1 MVLRGVISGDTWW
14 CLELGCL
21 GEMLPASGG
30 GGPRMLPE
38 VPQGTPPPPGPTQP
52 HTHRVV
58 PSKVFLASRA
68 GSPDLGTERLLGL
81 TKRSA

>member
-1 MVLRGVISGDTWW
+1 MVLRGVILGDTWW

-52 HTHRVV
+52 HTHTQSGPIQSV
-58 PSKVFLASRA
+58 SSIKSRK
-68 GSPDLGTERLLGL
+68 P
-81 TKRSA
+81 